1 MKKIIQGVALSA
13 LISGGLAWIAA
24 IVAFTLKFF
33 IDKEPANWMKWI
45 RSNIFDFT
53 AEILSFLNQQTKG
66 TWVQKWIIPED
77 IIPAFI
83 GLGIILVC
91 LGLIL
96 RVIYASLDTAAKK
109 RKGDLKQRMM
119 VKTRL
124 TKLTREK

>member
-1 MKKIIQGVALSA
+1 MKKIIRGVAFSA

-24 IVAFTLKFF
+24 IGAFTLKFF
-33 IDKEPANWMKWI
+33 IDKETANWMKWI

-53 AEILSFLNQQTKG
+53 AEILSFLSQQTKG
-66 TWVQKWIIPED
+66 TWVEKWIIPED
-77 IIPAFI
+77 IIYAFI

-96 RVIYASLDTAAKK
+96 LVICTSLDTADKK
-109 RKGDLKQRMM
+109 RKGDLKQQMI

-124 TKLTREK
+124 KKLTREK